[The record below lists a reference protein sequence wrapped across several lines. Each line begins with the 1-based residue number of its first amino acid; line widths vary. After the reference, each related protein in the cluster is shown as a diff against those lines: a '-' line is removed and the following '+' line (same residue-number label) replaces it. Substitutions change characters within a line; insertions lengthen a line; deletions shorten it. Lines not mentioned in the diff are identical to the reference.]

1 MTGARIVGAVGSC
14 RKLDPGREKCWVPWV
29 PWVPWLLCNR
39 SGAHAVALPCGIQR
53 TSLVALWL
61 VPQGEGVEYDQ
72 RVLWEIIYVSI
83 SFCIY
88 KHPAGVGNF
97 CATRTRN

>member
-1 MTGARIVGAVGSC
+1 MSGARIVGAVGFC
-14 RKLDPGREKCWVPWV
+14 RKPDPGREKCWV

-39 SGAHAVALPCGIQR
+39 SGAHAVALPCGIRR

-83 SFCIY
+83 
-88 KHPAGVGNF
+88 
-97 CATRTRN
+97 